1 MGDALIVVPADSAE
15 EKESPH
21 SFSNAREL
29 ANNLRASPSVALA
42 EVVGARTLAIEI
54 EFDDEDPLNRLDRE
68 TVRADHVFPQA
79 EIKVESEVLDFSFMK
94 IEDIESIKRKEP

>member
-1 MGDALIVVPADSAE
+1 MDIDQ
-15 EKESPH
+15 
-21 SFSNAREL
+21 
-29 ANNLRASPSVALA
+29 
-42 EVVGARTLAIEI
+42 I

-94 IEDIESIKRKEP
+94 IEDIESIKRKEPWAGRRRPIPEENPEEDEKKNDQVVEEEKNK